1 MEYLDKHG
9 VRVYL
14 TDALSRMK
22 PDSTATSQTQFLL
35 DYFNAVISGTNVLHR
50 DFAYIQSTPRNRL
63 SFVTQFSHLLTCN
76 RQESCKP
83 ADYFHLI
90 ELMSQGFPYEVVK
103 RAAELTEYVLGI
115 QQQQPEKAKLG
126 VALPSKSFVVF
137 FRVCFY
143 YMELVAMAEQCIV
156 AAFEEHQRVRTNS
169 LSPNYSH
176 EELKTIR
183 DSFVTLL
190 NDDIS
195 KSSTVIQVPPARTLQ
210 TSIDRAFSAGGLR
223 ATASI
228 GAFSTFV
235 YLEFARSLAM
245 LDVLE

>member
-22 PDSTATSQTQFLL
+22 PDSSATSQTQFLL

-143 YMELVAMAEQCIV
+143 YMGEFRHCLIECADVGLKLELVAMAEQCIV
-156 AAFEEHQRVRTNS
+156 AAFEEHQRVRPQP

-190 NDDIS
+190 NEDIS
-195 KSSTVIQVPPARTLQ
+195 KSSTVL
-210 TSIDRAFSAGGLR
+210 SRAKQRLF
-223 ATASI
+223 
-228 GAFSTFV
+228 
-235 YLEFARSLAM
+235 
-245 LDVLE
+245 

>member
-1 MEYLDKHG
+1 
-9 VRVYL
+9 
-14 TDALSRMK
+14 MK
-22 PDSTATSQTQFLL
+22 PDSSATSQTQFLL

-63 SFVTQFSHLLTCN
+63 SFVTQFSHLLTSN

-103 RAAELTEYVLGI
+103 RAAELTEYILGI
-115 QQQQPEKAKLG
+115 QQQQPEKTKLG

-143 YMELVAMAEQCIV
+143 YMGLKLELVAMAEQCIV
-156 AAFEEHQRVRTNS
+156 AAFEEHQRVRPQP

-190 NDDIS
+190 NEDIS
-195 KSSTVIQVPPARTLQ
+195 KSSTVLRQHPGPAGTDVADEYRS
-210 TSIDRAFSAGGLR
+210 SIFSGFFASDCFNGG
-223 ATASI
+223 I
-228 GAFSTFV
+228 
-235 YLEFARSLAM
+235 
-245 LDVLE
+245 LDVCLPRVCSQFGNAGCVGVTVFIGCK